1 MRARWTF
8 EDLARGQ
15 WQLVVQELAHGVSSQ
30 KVLEE
35 IEELTNPKVKTG
47 KKSLSPEQQQTKQ
60 LVLSQLESV
69 RDESGKDAAVR
80 LVFEPR
86 TAKVD
91 RNEFVRLLLANT
103 SLQSSVSMNLVA
115 VDRHGRPR
123 SLSVLEVL
131 GQWVSFRTE
140 TVRRRSAH
148 RLAQA
153 ERRIHILEGRSIAL
167 LLIDEVIV
175 VIRQSDEPK
184 PALIARFGLTEVQAE
199 DILEIRLRQL
209 ARLEAIKIERELS
222 DLREQAGRLRG
233 LLENEK
239 TLRKAVSKEVQEDAK
254 RYGDDRRTLIR
265 TEAKATIEVP
275 VLDELFETDDAVP
288 KEERKSEITRELRA
302 FGPIEERNVH
312 FWFANRRREKKKK
325 ARDAEAAA
333 AGAGV
338 GGTAGEAVDAPIE
351 IDD

>member
-1 MRARWTF
+1 MAACCPGACPWRVLSEGARRDRRAHQSKG
-8 EDLARGQ
+8 E
-15 WQLVVQELAHGVSSQ
+15 
-30 KVLEE
+30 
-35 IEELTNPKVKTG
+35 NG

-60 LVLSQLESV
+60 LMLSQLESV

-91 RNEFVRLLLANT
+91 RDEFVRLLLVNT

-115 VDRHGRPR
+115 VDQHGRPR
-123 SLSVLEVL
+123 SLSVVEVL

-167 LLIDEVIV
+167 LRIDEVIV

-184 PALIARFGLTEVQAE
+184 PALIARFGLTDLQAE

-222 DLREQAGRLRG
+222 DLREQAGRLQG
-233 LLENEK
+233 PL
-239 TLRKAVSKEVQEDAK
+239 
-254 RYGDDRRTLIR
+254 G
-265 TEAKATIEVP
+265 
-275 VLDELFETDDAVP
+275 
-288 KEERKSEITRELRA
+288 ERKDTSQGRLRR
-302 FGPIEERNVH
+302 GSRGC
-312 FWFANRRREKKKK
+312 
-325 ARDAEAAA
+325 EALR
-333 AGAGV
+333 
-338 GGTAGEAVDAPIE
+338 
-351 IDD
+351 